1 MTREQNGTFEKGEYV
16 RIGVRDDTNDDHAN
30 FSPGESSLTSCNG
43 ENPTLDV
50 LQGNFVVKDV

>member
-30 FSPGESSLTSCNG
+30 FSPGEFSLTSCNG
-43 ENPTLDV
+43 ENPNLDA
-50 LQGNFVVKDV
+50 LQGNSVVKDA